1 MNNIEKEQIIKLIHR
16 EVIPA
21 IGCTEPVAVAL
32 ASAKAAEILG
42 QTPET
47 VGQGGGDLG
56 PDARDDRGF
65 LEREYPEERDGCRDT
80 GNRYGRIAD
89 RNRIGCPDW

>member
-1 MNNIEKEQIIKLIHR
+1 MVKSIKKMNNIEKERIIKLIHR

-47 VGQGGGDLG
+47 IEV
-56 PDARDDRGF
+56 
-65 LEREYPEERDGCRDT
+65 
-80 GNRYGRIAD
+80 
-89 RNRIGCPDW
+89 